1 MSARVK
7 MGKFQQ
13 ALQFVFEREGGFSD
27 RPNDRGGPTMFGIT
41 QATFDRWR
49 AAKALPK
56 GDVAKISR
64 QEATQIYR
72 EWYWDAGACELLP
85 PALAICA
92 FDAMVNH
99 RPQAAI
105 ALMQRTLGVPADG
118 IPGPLTR
125 AAYTRAVDN
134 PDALWKFV
142 AARLDFYCDLVRE
155 DPTQLDFIKGWVRRA
170 HGLER
175 LLM

>member
-1 MSARVK
+1 MS
-7 MGKFQQ
+7 KFDQ
-13 ALQFVFEREGGFSD
+13 ALFYVFNREGGFSN
-27 RPNDRGGPTMFGIT
+27 RKTDRGGPTMFGIT

-49 AAKALPK
+49 AAKGLPK

-64 QEATQIYR
+64 AEATQIYR

-105 ALMQRTLGVPADG
+105 ALMQRTLGVPDDG
-118 IPGPLTR
+118 LLGPLTR
-125 AAYTRAVDN
+125 AAYTRAADS
-134 PDALWKFV
+134 PDVLWKFV
-142 AARLDFYCDLVRE
+142 SNRLDFFCDIVRE
-155 DPTQLDFIKGWVRRA
+155 DPTQLDSIKGWVRRA